1 MNQTRSELL
10 KTKQRKKTAIKG
22 HSLLKK
28 KRDALIR
35 KFFELIKNYKEL
47 KIKTIEKL
55 NQSYKVLHKAQGV
68 SGVNR
73 LKSLS
78 FSSEKSMTLKLTKTN
93 MMGVEIPKF
102 ELLKNEHSMN
112 ASKIGLSYYVEDA
125 RNKFLDLL
133 PDIIKLSEIEQ
144 VIYALAE
151 EIKKT
156 KRRVNALEYIKIPEL
171 EKIEKTIKERLAEIE
186 RESFV
191 RLKNIKKQDE

>member
-1 MNQTRSELL
+1 MNPTRSELL
-10 KTKQRKKTAIKG
+10 KTKQRKKTAKKG
-22 HSLLKK
+22 HLLLKK

-35 KFFELIKNYKEL
+35 KFFELIKDYKIL

-73 LKSLS
+73 VKSLS
-78 FSSEKSMTLKLTKTN
+78 FSSEKSMMLKLKKTN

-102 ELLKNEHSMN
+102 ELESTKHTMN
-112 ASKIGLSYYVEDA
+112 ASKIGISYYVEDA

-133 PDIIKLSEIEQ
+133 PDLIKLSEIEQ

-171 EKIEKTIKERLAEIE
+171 ESQEKTIKERLAEIE

-191 RLKNIKKQDE
+191 RLKNVKKE

>member
-1 MNQTRSELL
+1 MISTRAELL
-10 KTKQRKKTAIKG
+10 KTKQRKKIAIKG
-22 HSLLKK
+22 HSILKK

-55 NQSYKVLHKAQGV
+55 QKSYEVLHKAQGV

-73 LKSLS
+73 VKGLS
-78 FSSEKSMTLKLTKTN
+78 FSSERSMKLTLTKDN
-93 MMGVEIPKF
+93 LVGVEIPKF
-102 ELLKNEHSMN
+102 DLEIIDSTMN

-125 RNKFLDLL
+125 RLKFLELL
-133 PDIIKLSEIEQ
+133 PDITKLSEIEQ

-171 EKIEKTIKERLAEIE
+171 EKLEKDIKAKLAEIE
-186 RESFV
+186 REGFI
-191 RLKNIKKQDE
+191 RLKNVKKQLE